1 MKQENTSAR
10 LFDGFS
16 KWDVLNYVILGVL
29 ALLCLA
35 PVINIV
41 AISFS
46 SASVA
51 EAGLVSFWPR
61 NPTFASYER
70 ILEDRI
76 FFGTVIV
83 SLLRVVIGT
92 SLSLLLLFLMA
103 YPLSLEKEEFSKRN
117 WYMWFVI
124 FTMLFNGGMIPTY
137 LLVTKLKLTN
147 TIWALILPYLTNAY
161 NTILMMNYFRGLPRE
176 LREAASIDGAGPM
189 KTLWAIY
196 APLAKP
202 VTATLALFCL
212 LYFWNDYFAGLIYIN
227 KAEDYP
233 LMTYIH
239 SLTLSMDFSSL
250 TGEELVKRAAVGSMT
265 YSSAKIVVA
274 MVPILVIYPFLQKY
288 FVRGITLGAV
298 KG

>member
-1 MKQENTSAR
+1 M
-10 LFDGFS
+10 
-16 KWDVLNYVILGVL
+16 V
-29 ALLCLA
+29 
-35 PVINIV
+35 P
-41 AISFS
+41 
-46 SASVA
+46 
-51 EAGLVSFWPR
+51 
-61 NPTFASYER
+61 
-70 ILEDRI
+70 
-76 FFGTVIV
+76 
-83 SLLRVVIGT
+83 
-92 SLSLLLLFLMA
+92 
-103 YPLSLEKEEFSKRN
+103 
-117 WYMWFVI
+117 
-124 FTMLFNGGMIPTY
+124 
-137 LLVTKLKLTN
+137 KLKLTN

>member
-1 MKQENTSAR
+1 MKRENSSAN
-10 LFDGFS
+10 LFDRFS
-16 KWDVLNYVILGVL
+16 GWDVLNYAILGIL

-35 PVINIV
+35 PVINIF

-46 SASVA
+46 SASMA
-51 EAGLVSFWPR
+51 EGGLVTFWPKS
-61 NPTFASYER
+61 PTLASYER
-70 ILEDRI
+70 ILEDQV
-76 FFGTVIV
+76 FLGTVVTSI
-83 SLLRVVIGT
+83 LRVVIGT

-103 YPLSLEKEEFSKRN
+103 YPLSMEKAEFPMRN
-117 WYMWFVI
+117 VYMWFAV
-124 FTMLFNGGMIPTY
+124 FTMLFSGGMIPTY
-137 LLVTKLKLTN
+137 MVVTKLKLTN
-147 TIWALILPYLTNAY
+147 TIWALTLPYLTNAY

-189 KTLWAIY
+189 KILWSIY

-227 KAEDYP
+227 KVEDYP

-239 SLTLSMDFSSL
+239 SLTLSMDFATL
-250 TGEELVKRAAVGSMT
+250 TGEELIKRAEIGSMT
-265 YSSAKIVVA
+265 YSSAKIVIA
-274 MVPILVIYPFLQKY
+274 MIPIMVIYPFLQKY
-288 FVRGITLGAV
+288 FVKGITLGAV